1 MSQPTKMFSVNRKAF
16 SLPAGVAIGGILLL
30 IWFAIAQ
37 LDQQKYVV
45 SVIFAVLTTALSDPG
60 GGYPKRAWSMGA
72 FGLGG
77 AAVTAL
83 AFSVGTQAWGF
94 VVLALFIVT
103 LSAGLAVK
111 FGLHRFSVALLLNIW
126 FVVAVVLPF
135 SYRAAHVKTTGGD
148 QALAWLI
155 GSASWI
161 ALMGIVWLLSR
172 RKWKSRP
179 VIDLPGEPFAPV
191 KLTRPVVLFA
201 LIRALALAAS
211 AAIAYGFHE
220 PNADWMVIATLIAM
234 KPSLE
239 QSRLVGRQRVDRCGH
254 GRCRGHTDLAGSP
267 RQGRLGGDHHPPG
280 RDRGFHPRRELRLLH
295 GCHRQCGAHRRRPAT
310 PHQLCGRGSPGAL
323 HVHRR
328 GDRRGGHVHCGPDE
342 RTFGNGRAGTRVSLR
357 RGVL

>member
-1 MSQPTKMFSVNRKAF
+1 MSQLTRVFSINRKGF
-16 SLPAGVAIGGILLL
+16 SLPAGVAIGGILLV

-60 GGYPKRAWSMGA
+60 GGYRKRAWSMGA

-83 AFSVGTQAWGF
+83 AFFVGTQAWGF
-94 VVLALFIVT
+94 VVLALFVVT

-111 FGLHRFSVALLLNIW
+111 FGLHRFSVGLLLNIW
-126 FVVAVVLPF
+126 FVVAVVLPV
-135 SYRAAHVKTTGGD
+135 SYRADRIKTTGGD

-155 GSASWI
+155 GSALWI
-161 ALMGIVWLLSR
+161 ALIGIVWLLSR
-172 RKWKSRP
+172 RKWRPRP

-191 KLTRPVVLFA
+191 ELTRPVVLFA

-234 KPSLE
+234 KPSIE
-239 QSRLVGRQRVDRCGH
+239 QSRLVGLQRVIGAGLGAVVAIPILLAVHDKDALVVIIILLAAIGASIHGVNYAYYTAAIASAALIAADLPHPTNYAAEGRRVLFTFIGVGIAVVVMFIADRMQE
-254 GRCRGHTDLAGSP
+254 RSAKAAPT
-267 RQGRLGGDHHPPG
+267 
-280 RDRGFHPRRELRLLH
+280 
-295 GCHRQCGAHRRRPAT
+295 PA
-310 PHQLCGRGSPGAL
+310 
-323 HVHRR
+323 
-328 GDRRGGHVHCGPDE
+328 
-342 RTFGNGRAGTRVSLR
+342 
-357 RGVL
+357 

>member
-1 MSQPTKMFSVNRKAF
+1 MSQLTKVFSVNRKGF
-16 SLPAGVAIGGILLL
+16 SLPAGVAIGGILLV
-30 IWFAIAQ
+30 IWFGIAQ

-60 GGYPKRAWSMGA
+60 GGYRKRAWSMGA

-83 AFSVGTQAWGF
+83 AFFVGTQAWGF

-103 LSAGLAVK
+103 LLAGLAVK

-126 FVVAVVLPF
+126 FVVAVVLPL
-135 SYRAAHVKTTGGD
+135 SYRADRIKTTGGD

-155 GSASWI
+155 GSALWI
-161 ALMGIVWLLSR
+161 VLIGIVWLVSR
-172 RKWKSRP
+172 RKWRPRP

-239 QSRLVGRQRVDRCGH
+239 QSRLVGLQRVIGAGMGAVLAIPILLAVHDKDALIVIIILLAAIGASIHAVNYAYYTAAIAGAALIAADLPHPANYAAEGRRVLFTFVGVGIAVVVMFIADRMQE
-254 GRCRGHTDLAGSP
+254 RSAKAAPT
-267 RQGRLGGDHHPPG
+267 
-280 RDRGFHPRRELRLLH
+280 
-295 GCHRQCGAHRRRPAT
+295 PA
-310 PHQLCGRGSPGAL
+310 
-323 HVHRR
+323 
-328 GDRRGGHVHCGPDE
+328 
-342 RTFGNGRAGTRVSLR
+342 
-357 RGVL
+357 